1 MDTAEPPNGGVQSVP
16 IGKRPE
22 GTYAADSTALDDE
35 CETFVHA
42 KIPQGCGIL
51 AIDSSTEVLSLALST
66 DAGMQHIE
74 IDAGAKHS
82 EFLMIWIDRLF
93 ESAGIAPKDLGLTII
108 MKGPGSFTGLRIGY
122 ATAKGLSL
130 ALGIPF
136 AAVPTLDCI
145 ARGYSIWPGLV
156 LPVLDAKKNCFF
168 AALYRNGNRLTG
180 YLDADTTALL
190 TVLKA
195 HCASPDEKVLIT
207 GAGAQLCASRLEN
220 SGVSVNLSLDPY
232 FSRGR
237 ATELL
242 HFLKTQVRIEL
253 NEGLYSGPLYIRKSD
268 AELNLSL

>member
-1 MDTAEPPNGGVQSVP
+1 MN
-16 IGKRPE
+16 
-22 GTYAADSTALDDE
+22 
-35 CETFVHA
+35 
-42 KIPQGCGIL
+42 IL

-66 DAGMQHIE
+66 NAGMQHIE

-82 EFLMIWIDRLF
+82 EFLMIWIDRLV
-93 ESAGIAPKDLGLTII
+93 ESAGIVPKDLELTIC

-145 ARGYSIWPGLV
+145 AAGYSIWPGLV
-156 LPVLDAKKNCFF
+156 LSVLDAKKNCFF

-190 TVLKA
+190 SVLKA
-195 HCASPDEKVLIT
+195 HCASSDEKVLIT

-220 SGVSVNLSLDPY
+220 CGVPANLLLDPN
-232 FSRGR
+232 FFRGR
-237 ATELL
+237 APELL
-242 HFLKTQVRIEL
+242 QFLKNKVRIDL
-253 NEGLYSGPLYIRKSD
+253 YEGLYSGPLYIRKSD
-268 AELNLSL
+268 AELSLKL